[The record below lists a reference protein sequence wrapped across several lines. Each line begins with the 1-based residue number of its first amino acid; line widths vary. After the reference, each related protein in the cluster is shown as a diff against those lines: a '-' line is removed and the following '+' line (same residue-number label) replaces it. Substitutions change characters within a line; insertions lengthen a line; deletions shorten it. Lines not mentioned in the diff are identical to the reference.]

1 MDRLAVEGAKTI
13 RAGESVVVREPMDRL
28 DQAFTDL
35 AQYSWVIFTS
45 RNAVKIFFERMHEK
59 HVDLRKLGSLKFA
72 AVARGTGEYLENI
85 GITHD
90 YIQKEYTTKALED
103 GLAANLKE
111 AGEISGISES
121 GKLLI
126 PRAKQ
131 GSKILTDRLEEQ
143 GYLFDDIPIYDV
155 RAEQTDLSLLKH
167 ADYITI
173 DSGYGVR

>member
-1 MDRLAVEGAKTI
+1 MVPGALTGITVGVTGTEAVGGRIMDRLAVEGAKTI

-72 AVARGTGEYLENI
+72 AVGRGTGEYLANI
-85 GITHD
+85 GITPD
-90 YIQKEYTTKALED
+90 FIPKEYTTKALAD
-103 GLAANLKE
+103 GLAAHLKE

-121 GKLLI
+121 GKL
-126 PRAKQ
+126 PV
-131 GSKILTDRLEEQ
+131 SYTHLTLPTKR
-143 GYLFDDIPIYDV
+143 IV
-155 RAEQTDLSLLKH
+155 
-167 ADYITI
+167 
-173 DSGYGVR
+173 

>member
-72 AVARGTGEYLENI
+72 AVGRGTGEYLANI
-85 GITHD
+85 GITPDLSERIHD
-90 YIQKEYTTKALED
+90 E
-103 GLAANLKE
+103 G
-111 AGEISGISES
+111 AGRRTCGASERSRRNFRDFREWKTSDPTGKTGIKDPHGSAGRTGIS
-121 GKLLI
+121 
-126 PRAKQ
+126 
-131 GSKILTDRLEEQ
+131 
-143 GYLFDDIPIYDV
+143 V
-155 RAEQTDLSLLKH
+155 
-167 ADYITI
+167 
-173 DSGYGVR
+173 